1 LIIHSILQQ
10 SLLVSFGLLFS
21 QSLGFGQINEPR
33 AFEFLNLSPSA
44 RVTAMGG
51 VNNSS
56 AYDSLYLADINMFM
70 TNPALLRPQAHNQV
84 AINYSPYLADINYA
98 SVAYTW
104 QVQRTGMF
112 AIGIQYLDYG
122 QSDSFDPAGA
132 SLGTF
137 SSSDYAVTAG
147 YSRQQNNFR
156 LGASIK
162 VAASSLAGYTANALV
177 GDVGVSY
184 IDPAEDLVVSLTFTN
199 FGWVTTD
206 YSPYSASELPA
217 DVRVGVS
224 FKPQYMPFR
233 FSISAHRLL
242 NGTRAYFPEP
252 GDPETGTGEKIL
264 RHVVLGGEI
273 MLGKNLSI
281 LLGYNHLVSS
291 ALRLQQISGGA
302 GLSFGLSL
310 RLKTVSIHFGR
321 GIYHVGG
328 GFSQFTASVN
338 LDQLIGRR

>member
-1 LIIHSILQQ
+1 MIIHSILLQF
-10 SLLVSFGLLFS
+10 LLVGFGLLLS
-21 QSLGFGQINEPR
+21 PSPGFGQINEPR

-44 RVTAMGG
+44 RVSALGG
-51 VNNSS
+51 INNSS
-56 AYDSLYLADINMFM
+56 AYDSLYLADINMFT
-70 TNPALLRPQAHNQV
+70 TNPSLLRQQAHNQV

-98 SVAYTW
+98 SVAYA
-104 QVQRTGMF
+104 REMENTGMF

-122 QSDSFDPAGA
+122 ESDSFDPAGA

-137 SSSDYAVTAG
+137 SSSDYAVTLG

-156 LGASIK
+156 VGVNMK
-162 VAASSLAGYTANALV
+162 VASSSLAGYTASALV

-184 IDPAEDLVVSLTFTN
+184 IDPTKDLVVSFTFTN
-199 FGWVTTD
+199 FGWVMAD
-206 YSPYSASELPA
+206 YSPSSRSELPA

-224 FKPQYMPFR
+224 FKPKYMPFR
-233 FSISAHRLL
+233 FSITAHRLL

-252 GDPETGTGEKIL
+252 GDPETGAGEKIL

-291 ALRLQQISGGA
+291 ALKLQQISGGA

-310 RLKTVSIHFGR
+310 RLRTVSIHFGR

-338 LDQLIGRR
+338 LNQLIGRR